1 MTIFY
6 DFGTHGNFE
15 PLWRAQTWGF
25 QTRAF
30 QTRAFQTWAL
40 QTWALQRL
48 ISFNCAGGDVRWA
61 IIALALRSFAVLWV
75 FGQRKFVLLVRSV
88 AGRVGQGACFAA
100 DITDAD
106 SMVAA
111 GSS

>member
-1 MTIFY
+1 MMILY
-6 DFGTHGNFE
+6 DVGIRGNFG
-15 PLWRAQTWGF
+15 LFWRAQTWV
-25 QTRAF
+25 
-30 QTRAFQTWAL
+30 FQTWAL
-40 QTWALQRL
+40 ERL

-61 IIALALRSFAVLWV
+61 IIALALRSFTAAWV
-75 FGQRKFVLLVRSV
+75 FGQRQFVLLVRNV

-111 GSS
+111 GGS

>member
-1 MTIFY
+1 MTILY
-6 DFGTHGNFE
+6 DFGTRGNFE
-15 PLWRAQTWGF
+15 PLWRAQTWAFQAWAF
-25 QTRAF
+25 QTWAF
-30 QTRAFQTWAL
+30 QTRAF

-61 IIALALRSFAVLWV
+61 IIALALRSFTVLWV
-75 FGQRKFVLLVRSV
+75 FGQRQFVLLVRNV
-88 AGRVGQGACFAA
+88 AGRAGQGACFAA

>member
-1 MTIFY
+1 MMILC
-6 DFGTHGNFE
+6 DFGIRGNFG
-15 PLWRAQTWGF
+15 PLWRGQTW
-25 QTRAF
+25 
-30 QTRAFQTWAL
+30 AFQTWAL
-40 QTWALQRL
+40 ERL

-61 IIALALRSFAVLWV
+61 IIALALRSFTAAWV
-75 FGQRKFVLLVRSV
+75 FGQRQFVLLVRNV

-111 GSS
+111 GGS